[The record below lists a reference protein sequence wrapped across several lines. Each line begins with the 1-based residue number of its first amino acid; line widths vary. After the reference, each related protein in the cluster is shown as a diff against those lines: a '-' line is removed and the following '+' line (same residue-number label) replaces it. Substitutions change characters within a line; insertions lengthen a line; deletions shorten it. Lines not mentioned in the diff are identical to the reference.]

1 MGTPYRATPP
11 PPRPPRAWRAI
22 VERCLAVFNGLVLV
36 ADVSYGTTFLT
47 GPCPSAITSARVLL
61 AWFPLLALVGFL
73 RHRPWW
79 LRLCLTLPSGVLWLF
94 IGPILTFVGVTLFIS
109 IYRPGCSLPWNA
121 PLAAGPLLFVAGA
134 LTIEAAF
141 TWVRRS

>member
-1 MGTPYRATPP
+1 MGGSPPYRAMPQPP
-11 PPRPPRAWRAI
+11 GPPREWRTI
-22 VERCLAVFNGLVLV
+22 IERGLAVFNGLVLAAYV
-36 ADVSYGTTFLT
+36 LYGATFLVR
-47 GPCPSAITSARVLL
+47 GRVFL
-61 AWFPLLALVGFL
+61 AWFPVFALVGFL

-94 IGPILTFVGVTLFIS
+94 VGPILTYVGVSRFIYF
-109 IYRPGCSLPWNA
+109 YRPGCSLPWNA
-121 PLAAGPLLFVAGA
+121 RLAAGPLFLVAGV